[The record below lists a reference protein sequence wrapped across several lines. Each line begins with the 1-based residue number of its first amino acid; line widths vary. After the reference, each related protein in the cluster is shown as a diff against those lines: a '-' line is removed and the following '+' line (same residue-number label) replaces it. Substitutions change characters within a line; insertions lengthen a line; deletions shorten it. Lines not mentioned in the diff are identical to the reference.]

1 MITEMKF
8 AHAKAESK
16 AYLKTIR
23 ELAGMPTGFQSADLT
38 SGKMLFARHNRKDK
52 AVLKMETAARISAMS
67 RGIESQPAKAMPF
80 PGSLLR
86 LRKCP
91 GGCDRADRADRRM
104 LKSRRVRSLQ
114 FSVSTCRSIK
124 DEAMQ
129 ATAKA
134 TIEWLEGQDDPEAN
148 KAFYAKALKKNLKLI
163 EDGIPEAFRLTHTL
177 LSKKS
182 IRHAVLY

>member
-1 MITEMKF
+1 MATSTKQVIQRRSHFDSEMKF

-38 SGKMLFARHNRKDK
+38 SGKMLFARIRRSK

-67 RGIESQPAKAMPF
+67 RGIESQPAKAMLFGPAETEEIAQ
-80 PGSLLR
+80 
-86 LRKCP
+86 

-114 FSVSTCRSIK
+114 FSVSTC
-124 DEAMQ
+124 Q
-129 ATAKA
+129 ASRMRRCRR
-134 TIEWLEGQDDPEAN
+134 P
-148 KAFYAKALKKNLKLI
+148 
-163 EDGIPEAFRLTHTL
+163 PRLRL
-177 LSKKS
+177 M
-182 IRHAVLY
+182 A